1 MFACLTVVFIE
12 KEEEGEE
19 GRREGKVWGGG
30 EHSQILAEHLN
41 IIIHKSFGHTPHMKN
56 TM

>member
-1 MFACLTVVFIE
+1 MFACLTVVFPE
-12 KEEEGEE
+12 KQRK
-19 GRREGKVWGGG
+19 GRREGKVWGEG

-41 IIIHKSFGHTPHMKN
+41 IIIRKSFGHTPQMKS